1 MENLSFLP
9 DKNSKIKLYKQLC
22 NKIVELIENS
32 EISIGEKLPSVR
44 TLSIKANIARNTVT
58 KAYKEL
64 EKIGYLHSI
73 KKSGFYANKPSSFH
87 EIKNST
93 FLESGTIISKEKTKS
108 APKSKFLS
116 NRRKSN
122 LQKTGKNQ
130 NQSSDTKKLK
140 RTQKKTK
147 NSKLPIILNSG
158 YVIKESE
165 DNFEKT
171 QTIDQALL
179 KSYENTILSK
189 QNILHTT
196 SNSFGE
202 ESFKIAIASF
212 LYNFRK
218 LDVDPNQ
225 IIVCAGYEQLLS
237 NIISLN
243 SLQNPKTN
251 IEGMGLLRLAENSLF
266 TQITPRIAL
275 PEEENLKIKHI
286 FEKENFEVT
295 EIPFNENEM
304 NLDFLSTSGAT
315 LSYISTSRILN
326 NSIFPMQNNISNNYL
341 EWASLQ
347 NYRYLIIYDDSSLPK
362 ENSPIEPLDEKIIY
376 ICSLS
381 NLISNYINASFAIL
395 PKNLLAEYKTSFED
409 FDCSLSKLDQ
419 LALTDFIISGKLIY
433 YLTNVKE
440 I

>member
-1 MENLSFLP
+1 MKNFSFLP

-64 EKIGYLHSI
+64 EETGYLHSI
-73 KKSGFYANKPSSFH
+73 NKSGFYANKPSSLQ
-87 EIKNST
+87 EITNS
-93 FLESGTIISKEKTKS
+93 LSSDTITNKEKQKS
-108 APKSKFLS
+108 VPKNKFLS
-116 NRRKSN
+116 SKKKSDI
-122 LQKTGKNQ
+122 QKSTN
-130 NQSSDTKKLK
+130 KKLK
-140 RTQKKTK
+140 SNTNKTKQKERK
-147 NSKLPIILNSG
+147 NSKIPIILNSG
-158 YVIKESE
+158 YIIKEPE

-171 QTIDQALL
+171 QSIDQSLL
-179 KSYENTILSK
+179 KSYEDTILNK
-189 QNILHTT
+189 QSILYTE
-196 SNSFGE
+196 SNPFGE
-202 ESFKIAIASF
+202 EPFRVAIASF
-212 LYNFRK
+212 LYTFRK
-218 LDVDPNQ
+218 LDIDPNQ
-225 IIVCAGYEQLLS
+225 IIVCAGYKQLLS

-266 TQITPRIAL
+266 TRITPRIAL
-275 PEEENLKIKHI
+275 PEEEDLKIKHI
-286 FEKENFEVT
+286 FEKQNFEVT

-304 NLDFLSTSGAT
+304 SLDFLSTSGAT

-326 NSIFPMQNNISNNYL
+326 NSIFPTQNDISDNYL

-347 NYRYLIIYDDSSLPK
+347 NYRYLIIDDDSSLPK
-362 ENSPIEPLDEKIIY
+362 ENSTAEPLDDKIIY
-376 ICSLS
+376 VCSLS

-395 PKNLLAEYKTSFED
+395 PKNLLAEYKTYFED
-409 FDCSLSKLDQ
+409 FDCSLSKLEQ

>member
-1 MENLSFLP
+1 M
-9 DKNSKIKLYKQLC
+9 
-22 NKIVELIENS
+22 
-32 EISIGEKLPSVR
+32 
-44 TLSIKANIARNTVT
+44 
-58 KAYKEL
+58 
-64 EKIGYLHSI
+64 
-73 KKSGFYANKPSSFH
+73 
-87 EIKNST
+87 
-93 FLESGTIISKEKTKS
+93 
-108 APKSKFLS
+108 
-116 NRRKSN
+116 
-122 LQKTGKNQ
+122 
-130 NQSSDTKKLK
+130 
-140 RTQKKTK
+140 
-147 NSKLPIILNSG
+147 
-158 YVIKESE
+158 
-165 DNFEKT
+165 
-171 QTIDQALL
+171 
-179 KSYENTILSK
+179 
-189 QNILHTT
+189 HTT

-202 ESFKIAIASF
+202 ESLKIAIASF

-243 SLQNPKTN
+243 SIQNPKTN
-251 IEGMGLLRLAENSLF
+251 TEGMGLLQLAENSLF

-275 PEEENLKIKHI
+275 SEEENLKIKHI

-326 NSIFPMQNNISNNYL
+326 NSIFPMQNNISDNYL

-362 ENSPIEPLDEKIIY
+362 ENSPVEPLDEKIIY
-376 ICSLS
+376 IYSLS

-395 PKNLLAEYKTSFED
+395 PKNLLAEYKTSFAD

>member
-64 EKIGYLHSI
+64 EKLGYLHSI
-73 KKSGFYANKPSSFH
+73 KKSGFYAKKPSSFH
-87 EIKNST
+87 KVKTST
-93 FLESGTIISKEKTKS
+93 SSKSDTMVSNEKINS
-108 APKSKFLS
+108 APKNKFLS
-116 NRRKSN
+116 NKIKFD
-122 LQKTGKNQ
+122 LQKSEKK
-130 NQSSDTKKLK
+130 QSSYKSKKIK
-140 RTQKKTK
+140 I
-147 NSKLPIILNSG
+147 PIILNSG

-165 DNFEKT
+165 NNFEKSE
-171 QTIDQALL
+171 TIEQALL
-179 KSYENTILSK
+179 KSYEDTFLSK

-202 ESFKIAIASF
+202 ESFRIAIASF

-266 TQITPRIAL
+266 TRITPRIAL
-275 PEEENLKIKHI
+275 PEDENLKIKHI

-326 NSIFPMQNNISNNYL
+326 NSIFPMQNNISDNYL

-347 NYRYLIIYDDSSLPK
+347 NYRYLIIYDDSSLAK
-362 ENSPIEPLDEKIIY
+362 NNSQIKPLDEKIIY
-376 ICSLS
+376 FCSLS

-395 PKNLLAEYKTSFED
+395 PKKLLAEYKTSFED

-419 LALTDFIISGKLIY
+419 LAFTDFIISGKLIY

>member
-22 NKIVELIENS
+22 NKIIELIENS

-64 EKIGYLHSI
+64 QEIGYLHSI

-87 EIKNST
+87 EIKNSSSS
-93 FLESGTIISKEKTKS
+93 ESDTIISKEKTKS
-108 APKSKFLS
+108 APKNKFLS
-116 NRRKSN
+116 NR
-122 LQKTGKNQ
+122 QKTEKNQ
-130 NQSSDTKKLK
+130 NQSSETKKLK
-140 RTQKKTK
+140 KTQKKTK

-171 QTIDQALL
+171 QSIDQALL

-202 ESFKIAIASF
+202 ESLKIAIASF

-218 LDVDPNQ
+218 LDVNPNQ

-243 SLQNPKTN
+243 SIQNPKTN
-251 IEGMGLLRLAENSLF
+251 TEGMGLLRLAENSLF
-266 TQITPRIAL
+266 TKITPRIAL
-275 PEEENLKIKHI
+275 SEEENLKIKHI

-326 NSIFPMQNNISNNYL
+326 NSIFPMQNNISDNYL

-362 ENSPIEPLDEKIIY
+362 ENSPVEPLDEKIIY
-376 ICSLS
+376 IYSLS

-409 FDCSLSKLDQ
+409 FGCSLSKLDQ

>member
-64 EKIGYLHSI
+64 EKLGYLHSI
-73 KKSGFYANKPSSFH
+73 KKSGFYAKKPSSFH
-87 EIKNST
+87 KVKTST
-93 FLESGTIISKEKTKS
+93 SSKSDTMVSNEKINS
-108 APKSKFLS
+108 APKNKFLS
-116 NRRKSN
+116 NKIKFD
-122 LQKTGKNQ
+122 LQKSEKK
-130 NQSSDTKKLK
+130 QSSYKSKKLK
-140 RTQKKTK
+140 I
-147 NSKLPIILNSG
+147 PIILNSG

-165 DNFEKT
+165 NNFEKSE
-171 QTIDQALL
+171 TIEQALL
-179 KSYENTILSK
+179 KSYEDTFLSK

-202 ESFKIAIASF
+202 ESFRIAIASF

-266 TQITPRIAL
+266 TRITPRIAL
-275 PEEENLKIKHI
+275 PEDENLKIKHI

-326 NSIFPMQNNISNNYL
+326 NSIFPMQNNISDNYL

-347 NYRYLIIYDDSSLPK
+347 NYRYLIIYDDSSLAK
-362 ENSPIEPLDEKIIY
+362 NNSPIEPLDEKIIY
-376 ICSLS
+376 FCSLS

-419 LALTDFIISGKLIY
+419 LAFTDFIISGKLIY

>member
-64 EKIGYLHSI
+64 EKLGYLHSI
-73 KKSGFYANKPSSFH
+73 KKSGFYAKKPSSFH
-87 EIKNST
+87 KVKTST
-93 FLESGTIISKEKTKS
+93 SSKSDTMVSNEKINS
-108 APKSKFLS
+108 APKNKFLS
-116 NRRKSN
+116 NKIKFD
-122 LQKTGKNQ
+122 LQKSEKK
-130 NQSSDTKKLK
+130 QSSYKSKKLK
-140 RTQKKTK
+140 I
-147 NSKLPIILNSG
+147 PIILNSG

-165 DNFEKT
+165 NNFEKSE
-171 QTIDQALL
+171 TIEQALL
-179 KSYENTILSK
+179 KSYEDTFLSK

-202 ESFKIAIASF
+202 ESFRIAIASF

-266 TQITPRIAL
+266 TRITPRIAL
-275 PEEENLKIKHI
+275 PEDENLKIKNI

-326 NSIFPMQNNISNNYL
+326 NSIFPMQNNISDNYL

-347 NYRYLIIYDDSSLPK
+347 NYRYLIIYDDSSLAK
-362 ENSPIEPLDEKIIY
+362 NNSPIEPLDEKIIY
-376 ICSLS
+376 FCSLS

-419 LALTDFIISGKLIY
+419 LAFTDFIISGKLIY